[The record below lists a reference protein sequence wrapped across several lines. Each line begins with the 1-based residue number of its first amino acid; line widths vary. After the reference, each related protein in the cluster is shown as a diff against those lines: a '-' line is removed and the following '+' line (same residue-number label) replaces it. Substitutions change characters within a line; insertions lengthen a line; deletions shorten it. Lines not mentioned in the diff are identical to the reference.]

1 MKLYYATGAC
11 SMASRIVVNEL
22 GIPAEFERVDL
33 KTKQT
38 ESGKDFRTINP
49 LGYVPA
55 LELGDGRTL
64 IENNAI
70 LPFLGAQK
78 PGSLTPQHESF
89 QEAKLQQWLG
99 FLSSELHKSV
109 GTFFGNPEGD
119 VREAA
124 LTKLGTRLD
133 YFEQH
138 LSDGRS
144 YILGDDFSVADAY
157 AFVILSWT
165 ANFGISLSNHA
176 SVQAYFQ
183 RIRSRPAVQQAL
195 EQEGLLD
202 QAA

>member
-11 SMASRIVVNEL
+11 SMASRIVLNEL
-22 GIPAEFERVDL
+22 GVAADFEKVDL
-33 KTKQT
+33 RTKQT
-38 ESGKDFRTINP
+38 ESGADFRQINP

-70 LPFLGAQK
+70 LPFLAAQK
-78 PGSLTPQHESF
+78 PGSLGAEHEPYA
-89 QEAKLQQWLG
+89 EAKLQQWLG
-99 FLSSELHKSV
+99 FLSSELHKAV
-109 GTFFGNPEGD
+109 GVFFGSPEGD
-119 VREAA
+119 AREAA

-133 YFEQH
+133 YLEQH
-138 LSDGRS
+138 LSDDRQ
-144 YILGDDFSVADAY
+144 YLLGDSFSVADAY

-165 ANFGISLSNHA
+165 ANFDISLRDRTN
-176 SVQAYFQ
+176 VQTYFE

-195 EQEGLLD
+195 EQEGLLE

>member
-11 SMASRIVVNEL
+11 SMASRIVLNEL
-22 GIPAEFERVDL
+22 GASAEFEKVDL
-33 KTKQT
+33 KTKLT
-38 ESGKDFRTINP
+38 DSGEDFRQINP

-70 LPFLGAQK
+70 LPFLAAQK
-78 PGSLTPQHESF
+78 PGTLAPQNDPF
-89 QEAKLQQWLG
+89 AEAKLQQWLG

-109 GTFFGNPEGD
+109 GIFFGNPEGEA
-119 VREAA
+119 REAA

-133 YFEQH
+133 YLEQH
-138 LSDGRS
+138 LGNGRP
-144 YILGDDFSVADAY
+144 YLLGDSFSVADAY

-165 ANFGISLSNHA
+165 GNFGIPLSDRSNVH
-176 SVQAYFQ
+176 AYFE
-183 RIRSRPAVQQAL
+183 RVRSRPAVQQAL
-195 EQEGLLD
+195 EQEGLLE